1 MILSV
6 YLHIRVGNAVGK
18 RYISRPHLF
27 AGSRKGSLCDIE
39 LCNDGCVVLRIGLI
53 GDCGVMEN
61 Q

>member
-1 MILSV
+1 M
-6 YLHIRVGNAVGK
+6 GK
-18 RYISRPHLF
+18 RYISRPHLY

-39 LCNDGCVVLRIGLI
+39 LCNDGCVVLPIGLI

>member
-1 MILSV
+1 M
-6 YLHIRVGNAVGK
+6 GK
-18 RYISRPHLF
+18 RYISRPHLHVY

-39 LCNDGCVVLRIGLI
+39 LCNDGCVVLPIGLI